1 MRIRQVKPAFWT
13 DGKTGRLPAAT
24 RLFYIGCWMLADDA
38 GWFDWSPAEIGA
50 ELYPFEG
57 AASRERRIAAMGEE
71 LDRIGCI
78 VVYTCGHAEVP
89 HLVEHQRLA
98 GPTKRVDSTQKR
110 HLNGCPAY
118 SRGFPR
124 IPALARARRN
134 GQERLGKDMV
144 SIPAEV
150 AGIGEDDGSQAIET
164 RRLPLVEV
172 LDPATG
178 ATSWVATSG
187 KPA

>member
-24 RLFYIGCWMLADDA
+24 RLFYIGTWMLADDA
-38 GWFDWSPAEIGA
+38 GWFEWSPSEIGA

-57 AASRERRIAAMGEE
+57 AASRERRIATMGEE

-89 HLVEHQRLA
+89 HLVEHQHLA
-98 GPTKRVDSTQKR
+98 GETRRVYTAHKR
-110 HLNGCPAY
+110 HLNECPAY

-124 IPALARARRN
+124 FPAPVRLGQVRSGN
-134 GQERLGKDMV
+134 GQV
-144 SIPAEV
+144 SIPAESR
-150 AGIGEDDGSQAIET
+150 GDEDDESQATET